1 MEAETR
7 VKEEVGSALWEV
19 VVEAETRVKKEVG
32 SALWEVVVAATEAEM
47 KAEEVETEVVEKG
60 AEEGEMEVIREV
72 AEENPLK
79 EEAPQLTFP
88 QLVH

>member
-7 VKEEVGSALWEV
+7 VKE
-19 VVEAETRVKKEVG
+19 EVG

-47 KAEEVETEVVEKG
+47 KAEEVETEVVEKEV
-60 AEEGEMEVIREV
+60 EEGEMGVIREV